1 MMIGKRKNKTMR
13 EYSYGEF
20 MVLFPCC
27 RDKHRHELVEQ
38 LLESPCP
45 DKICGVKVP
54 TDLNAISYGLIDDL
68 KCDIEAEDP
77 ALAVAKTLLKLD
89 EKKIFSANVVE
100 IFGFMNFVRKELE
113 RINAMFASIKVQYS
127 KEELNAGVKDLDFGS
142 FGVLDWYARRMG
154 ITNQNEVR
162 DVAWVRIFICMKND
176 AEQNNYERRLHKQ
189 YDKKR

>member
-1 MMIGKRKNKTMR
+1 MIGRRRTKTMR

-27 RDKHRHELVEQ
+27 RDKHREELVEQ
-38 LLESPCP
+38 LLESPRP
-45 DKICGVKVP
+45 DKIGGVKVP
-54 TDLNAISYGLIDDL
+54 SDLNAISYGLLDDL
-68 KCDIEAEDP
+68 RCDTESGDP
-77 ALAVAKTLLKLD
+77 AMAVAKTLLNLD
-89 EKKIFSANVVE
+89 EKKIFSASVVD

-113 RINAMFASIKVQYS
+113 RINALFASIKVQYS
-127 KEELNAGVKDLDFGS
+127 KEELNAGVRDLDFGS

-162 DVAWVRIFICMKND
+162 NVAWVRIFMCMKND